1 MAAFNPAGAQNFLLS
16 FRGSVKRQ
24 PQFINLVLATLLIL
38 SFSLIRLA
46 AQEPPS
52 NAELQ
57 TGYVPGLMP
66 GDQIEVISPDLTEA
80 PDLKLTVGPEGTIN
94 FPYIGSV
101 KIEGMSPV
109 EAQAEIVKL
118 LAQKQIVNNPQIT
131 LNVVNA
137 RNYAVTVIGEVKTP
151 MRYPLFS
158 PAPLSI
164 VLSEAGGFTQ
174 NASLHVLISHADGS
188 APQDVEVSRDLHD
201 LHTLNAPVLPG
212 DVVAVVPAGSFFA
225 VGEFMR
231 PGVFPIV
238 GTQHLTLLQA
248 IATAGGPTPYGG
260 FGHTRVLRTING
272 HREEIVVDIGKL
284 QRGEIADPL
293 VHTDD
298 IIYIPR
304 YNSKVISLNWLN
316 TALTLANLGISLA
329 YFYR

>member
-1 MAAFNPAGAQNFLLS
+1 MTRNLRVS
-16 FRGSVKRQ
+16 R
-24 PQFINLVLATLLIL
+24 LVLAALTSL
-38 SFSLIRLA
+38 SCGFIPLV
-46 AQEPPS
+46 AQEPPV
-52 NAELQ
+52 NAEVQ

-66 GDQIEVISPDLTEA
+66 GDQIEVLSPDLTEA
-80 PDLKLTVGPEGTIN
+80 PDLKLTVGPEGTVN
-94 FPYIGSV
+94 FPYIGSIKV
-101 KIEGMSPV
+101 EGMSP
-109 EAQAEIVKL
+109 EQAQSEIVKQ
-118 LAQKQIVNNPQIT
+118 LAQKQIVNDPQIT

-158 PAPLSI
+158 PTPLSI

-238 GTQHLTLLQA
+238 GTQNMTLLQA
-248 IATAGGPTPYGG
+248 VAAAGGPTPYGG
-260 FGHTRVLRTING
+260 LGRSRILRTVNG
-272 HREEIVVDIGKL
+272 HREEIVFDLGKL

-304 YNSKVISLNWLN
+304 YNSKVISMNWLN
-316 TALTLANLGISLA
+316 AALTLASVGISLA
-329 YFYR
+329 YFYK